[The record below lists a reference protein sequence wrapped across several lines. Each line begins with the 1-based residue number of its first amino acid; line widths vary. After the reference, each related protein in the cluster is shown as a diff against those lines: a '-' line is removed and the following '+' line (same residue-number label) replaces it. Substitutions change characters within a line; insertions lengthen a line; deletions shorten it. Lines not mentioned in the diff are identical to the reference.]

1 MSSGNSF
8 WITAHSNQCWTGSLV
23 IESCFLMNGF
33 LFFRARLVTD
43 MQMSSFGEVL
53 GFLIYFQSFLEVTSL
68 DYYFLETRDLQM
80 TLRTSFLL
88 FFLLTFEFL
97 EPKSKIPFFDLS
109 LLKYGSAF
117 LHYLLV
123 YYLIHYSF
131 ISRSYLLE
139 MGINN
144 S

>member
-1 MSSGNSF
+1 MGRKVNL
-8 WITAHSNQCWTGSLV
+8 HQPDV
-23 IESCFLMNGF
+23 CFLMNGF

-139 MGINN
+139 MGIN
-144 S
+144 